1 MAIGIT
7 RAVDTDRL
15 FNTVSKPIS
24 ENYLHADNFAGL
36 SSLIEQVLA
45 DSCQVPTT
53 TSKLLK
59 KAPFVGPSSSR
70 SMQSSQSVRKE
81 LDRTQEVPCSIS
93 TGDNF
98 FY

>member
-70 SMQSSQSVRKE
+70 SMQSS
-81 LDRTQEVPCSIS
+81 
-93 TGDNF
+93 
-98 FY
+98 